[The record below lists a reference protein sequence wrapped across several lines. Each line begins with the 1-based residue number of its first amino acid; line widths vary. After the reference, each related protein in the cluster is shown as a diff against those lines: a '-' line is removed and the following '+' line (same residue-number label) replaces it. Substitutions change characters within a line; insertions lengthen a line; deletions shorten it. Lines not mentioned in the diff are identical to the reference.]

1 MNNDT
6 KKIRT
11 DCQAD
16 AIAASLEADPPER
29 AIVCQADTFESGST
43 PMSRPVDLAR
53 RTQEYIRRHGWMA
66 MAKKAFRFLSGGK
79 GDLQSGTSL
88 TPFAAVEE
96 APNGKKKA
104 RPEEVLSLQAGE
116 CIEVKSEEEILKTL
130 DENGKLNG
138 LTYIPAMRDFCGKR
152 FKVFKRM
159 ETMYQEES
167 GKVRRL
173 KHTVL
178 LDGVH
183 CDGML
188 MRCDRAC
195 FFFWR
200 EAWLRRVDSLKPDP
214 VEVNKTLRTN
224 LVTISMPSKSGVT
237 DARNLIQTVF

>member
-1 MNNDT
+1 MKNST
-6 KKIRT
+6 KTSRL

-16 AIAASLEADPPER
+16 ALADSLKADSQEPEV
-29 AIVCQADTFESGST
+29 VCQADTFESGST
-43 PMSRPVDLAR
+43 PMPRLTDLTR
-53 RTQEYIRRHGWMA
+53 RGLEYIRRYGVVA
-66 MAKKAFRFLSGGK
+66 IFGKAFRFLSGVQ
-79 GDLQSGTSL
+79 GDVRPGTGL
-88 TPFAAVEE
+88 TPFSAVAEE
-96 APNGKKKA
+96 TNGKKKP
-104 RPEEVLSLQAGE
+104 RPEEALNLQAGE
-116 CIEVKSEEEILKTL
+116 YIEVKSEEEILKTL
-130 DENGKLNG
+130 DEHGKLNG
-138 LTYIPAMRDFCGKR
+138 LTYIPAMREFCGKR

-200 EAWLRRVDSLKPDP
+200 EGWLRRVDGPQSDLIKVSDP
-214 VEVNKTLRTN
+214 AKFD
-224 LVTISMPSKSGVT
+224 LVTISTTPRS
-237 DARNLIQTVF
+237 

>member
-1 MNNDT
+1 MNNEA
-6 KKIRT
+6 KQSRT

-16 AIAASLEADPPER
+16 AIADALKGESSEHEV
-29 AIVCQADTFESGST
+29 ICQADTFESGSK
-43 PMSRPVDLAR
+43 PMSRPVDLTR
-53 RTQEYIRRHGWMA
+53 RTQEYVRRYGVIA
-66 MAKKAFRFLSGGK
+66 MVRKAFRFLSGK
-79 GDLQSGTSL
+79 QGDVQAGTNL
-88 TPFAAVEE
+88 TAFSAVDE
-96 APNGKKKA
+96 PTNGKKKA
-104 RPEEVLSLQAGE
+104 RPEEVLNLQAGDY
-116 CIEVKSEEEILKTL
+116 IEVKSEEEILKTL

-138 LTYIPAMRDFCGKR
+138 LTYIPAMREFCGRR

-167 GKVRRL
+167 GKVRKL

-200 EAWLRRVDSLKPDP
+200 EAWLRRVDALHPDQS
-214 VEVNKTLRTN
+214 VINKTAQAN
-224 LVTISMPSKSGVT
+224 LVTIATSSKS
-237 DARNLIQTVF
+237 

>member
-1 MNNDT
+1 MKNNAKT
-6 KKIRT
+6 SRL

-16 AIAASLEADPPER
+16 ALADSLKTDSQERDIA
-29 AIVCQADTFESGST
+29 CQADTFESGST
-43 PMSRPVDLAR
+43 PMPRLTDLAR
-53 RTQEYIRRHGWMA
+53 RALEYIRRYGVLA
-66 MAKKAFRFLSGGK
+66 VFGKAFRFLSGAQ
-79 GDLQSGTSL
+79 GDIRPGTKL
-88 TPFAAVEE
+88 TPFSAVTE

-104 RPEEVLSLQAGE
+104 RPEDVLNLQAGE
-116 CIEVKSEEEILKTL
+116 YIEVKSEEEILKTL
-130 DENGKLNG
+130 DEEGKLNG
-138 LTYIPAMRDFCGKR
+138 LTYIPAMREFCGKR

-200 EAWLRRVDSLKPDP
+200 EGWLRRVDGPKSDP
-214 VEVNKTLRTN
+214 IKVADVPKSE
-224 LVTISMPSKSGVT
+224 LVTISAAPRS
-237 DARNLIQTVF
+237 

>member
-1 MNNDT
+1 MTNNV
-6 KKIRT
+6 KKPRP

-16 AIAASLEADPPER
+16 ALADSLNADSAER
-29 AIVCQADTFESGST
+29 EIVCQADTFESGST
-43 PMSRPVDLAR
+43 PMSRPVDLTR
-53 RTQEYIRRHGWMA
+53 RTREYVRRHGVLA
-66 MAKKAFRFLSGGK
+66 MAKKAFRFLSGIQ
-79 GDLQSGTSL
+79 GDVQPGTNL
-88 TPFAAVEE
+88 TPFSAATEGDE
-96 APNGKKKA
+96 KKKA

-116 CIEVKSEEEILKTL
+116 YIEVKSEDEILKTL

-200 EAWLRRVDSLKPDP
+200 EAWLRRVDAPKPDQIGVAGSP
-214 VEVNKTLRTN
+214 AQKTD
-224 LVTISMPSKSGVT
+224 LVTISMPRS
-237 DARNLIQTVF
+237 